1 LVTQLADLKK
11 TFDMRDSTSAPSLQR
26 VTPVYIQ
33 DPLIFGLALTL
44 AMAVILGSSGRDECG
59 INLLLSFGTGNEI
72 VKVKNVAGRVIV
84 LILEGRATHI

>member
-1 LVTQLADLKK
+1 LDVQLGYRKDERGLGSRIKAKVMGWKRRKELK
-11 TFDMRDSTSAPSLQR
+11 RTSCSSR
-26 VTPVYIQ
+26 VRTI
-33 DPLIFGLALTL
+33 
-44 AMAVILGSSGRDECG
+44 GSSGRDECG